1 MLGRRLTPAA
11 TAGTVIAETATAGT
25 ATMVVGTATG
35 SVAETEA
42 AGSVA
47 KTTGSVAETTGSV
60 AKDTGRVAKNTAL
73 GRVARTAAR
82 MAATCPPRVPT
93 SRRASP
99 AIVTTWVRVVS
110 VVSVVGETSLALTTQ
125 RAGPLVLDAT
135 RRVVAGE
142 MQGSKH
148 PAMLAGRTAPR
159 LSALP
164 VHMQT
169 GHSHL
174 LAQVAMPQA
183 VMRLLL
189 LPMQQVLLQPRLRPA
204 APPAVVLLPAPAQ
217 ALTAAAALRTGL
229 VAQAAVAV
237 GTRGTLGTLGTLA
250 MAVAATLAT
259 LATPVAAAASAAASA
274 AAVAVVGVVVLVA
287 TVCRALLV
295 VAAMAA
301 EQPSDIRS
309 GHHPRPAAN
318 DRRLPH
324 RLPGLPLR
332 LPLPVPLPLPVLLP
346 LPVPVQVQP
355 VPCLQ
360 PRRLYPS
367 QRRATQHGG
376 QAAGGMPSRR
386 GHHHLRGDRM
396 DVGLPLLRSRSHSN
410 HGWCQVHGMG
420 MGM

>member
-1 MLGRRLTPAA
+1 M
-11 TAGTVIAETATAGT
+11 ATAGT

-60 AKDTGRVAKNTAL
+60 AKNTGRVAESTAL
-73 GRVARTAAR
+73 GRVAKTAAR
-82 MAATCPPRVPT
+82 MAATCRPRVPT
-93 SRRASP
+93 NRRASP
-99 AIVTTWVRVVS
+99 AIVTAWVRVVS

-135 RRVVAGE
+135 RRVVAGQ

-164 VHMQT
+164 VYMQT

-183 VMRLLL
+183 VMRLFL
-189 LPMQQVLLQPRLRPA
+189 LPMQQVLLQPGPSPP
-204 APPAVVLLPAPAQ
+204 APPAVVWLPALAQ
-217 ALTAAAALRTGL
+217 VLTAAAAPRLCSRL
-229 VAQAAVAV
+229 VVQAAVTV
-237 GTRGTLGTLGTLA
+237 GTLATLA

-259 LATPVAAAASAAASA
+259 LATPVAAAASVA
-274 AAVAVVGVVVLVA
+274 AVVGVVVLVA

-386 GHHHLRGDRM
+386 GHHHLHGDRM
-396 DVGLPLLRSRSHSN
+396 DVGLLLLRSRSHSN

-420 MGM
+420 MGMWTWLRTR